1 VQETRPLWVKKLLN
15 ISEGSVAT
23 CLSSGG
29 IIGEFTAVSHGVW
42 ILKVSHH
49 QKSLGK
55 VTPGWAGARRQLL
68 DFMVQWE
75 INRGRHTDHPAGRH
89 AIQTNQCPPPPLP
102 HIFYG
107 PDALPATQPTV
118 SKHWRHLSL
127 IIVITSAQIILTRG
141 RIRGGDFLLRKFNA
155 TLNSFSGWTT
165 GTPVDGIRGN
175 PDVRGHWE
183 QCLVVCCKII
193 TPTPQNYPSVS
204 GDLDP
209 HLTDGSSGPSQSTS
223 GMTSLSVQ
231 PLSQGPQMWL
241 TDRQTDR
248 LCHSTCSN
256 RLHVASAVMWPNNDI
271 ISTDKMNN
279 TNTGGDG
286 IS

>member
-1 VQETRPLWVKKLLN
+1 MQETRPLWVKKLLN

-23 CLSSGG
+23 CLRSGG

-107 PDALPATQPTV
+107 PDALRAAQPAV
-118 SKHWRHLSL
+118 SKHLRQLKIEQCTEMLLHCVWVVDDTKCISITRVCLS
-127 IIVITSAQIILTRG
+127 V
-141 RIRGGDFLLRKFNA
+141 A
-155 TLNSFSGWTT
+155 TCPHYCT
-165 GTPVDGIRGN
+165 D
-175 PDVRGHWE
+175 PDVTWGVVGLARSCALLGGSCNRCTGFAATTT
-183 QCLVVCCKII
+183 QCEREM
-193 TPTPQNYPSVS
+193 S
-204 GDLDP
+204 
-209 HLTDGSSGPSQSTS
+209 
-223 GMTSLSVQ
+223 
-231 PLSQGPQMWL
+231 
-241 TDRQTDR
+241 
-248 LCHSTCSN
+248 
-256 RLHVASAVMWPNNDI
+256 ASACTRSMPG
-271 ISTDKMNN
+271 SR
-279 TNTGGDG
+279 
-286 IS
+286 